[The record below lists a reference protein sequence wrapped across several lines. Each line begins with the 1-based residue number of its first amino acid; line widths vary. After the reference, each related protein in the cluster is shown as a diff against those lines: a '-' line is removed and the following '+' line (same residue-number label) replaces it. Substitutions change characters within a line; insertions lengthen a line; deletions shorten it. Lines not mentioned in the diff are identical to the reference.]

1 VEAELAVVRPGR
13 MLPFRAAMYAMAIFI
28 YALIPVA
35 LVMPFGPPAGHP
47 AYLVAW
53 ALGAA
58 ISLVVVHRMLRK
70 MMDGCWLTLTSETLT
85 AGRNPP
91 ATVRIADIVD
101 TIPILSRTRLLGEPQ
116 ASVNPEQFT
125 VVLLRLRDGSRLP
138 LSARQGVEGFTEFL
152 KKLLGMVGP
161 TIRTQGE
168 VSSADRAVL
177 GPRMA
182 NRVHG
187 PAHQAR

>member
-1 VEAELAVVRPGR
+1 
-13 MLPFRAAMYAMAIFI
+13 
-28 YALIPVA
+28 
-35 LVMPFGPPAGHP
+35 MPFGPPAGHP

-70 MMDGCWLTLTSETLT
+70 MMDGCWLTLTAESLT
-85 AGRNPP
+85 AGRNPA
-91 ATVRIADIVD
+91 ATVRLADIVD
-101 TIPILSRTRLLGEPQ
+101 TVPILSKPRLLGEPT
-116 ASVNPEQFT
+116 AAINPEQFT

-138 LSARQGVEGFTEFL
+138 LSARQGVEGFPDL
-152 KKLLGMVGP
+152 LRKLLERVGP
-161 TIRTQGE
+161 TIRIQGE